1 MRAKPLVFQVF
12 LLSGLAALASLAGCS
27 GNGDETAPAR
37 PALVVEARLGEA
49 GFASF
54 AGEVRA
60 RHEPVLSFRI
70 GGKLARRLVEVGD
83 RVEAGQLLA
92 ELDAADVALQR
103 EAAQAALASAEANL
117 ALARAELERHQR
129 LFERQL
135 VSRSL
140 LDTRQAQ
147 FDAAQARV
155 RQARAQAAVSGNQA
169 DYARLLAPAAGVIT
183 QRLAEAG
190 QVVAA
195 GQAVYV
201 LAQDGEREVAISLP
215 EQAAPAFAPGRELLV
230 ELWSLPGERFRGVLR
245 EVSPAADPQ
254 ARTFAA
260 RVSFDPGRA
269 PVELGQ
275 SARVHALADGQQ
287 ALAVPLSA
295 LHGQDGQTAVWVVDK
310 ASGAVSLTPV
320 RIGAYGEDLVPVLEG
335 LQPGDWVVAAGV
347 HLLREGQVV
356 RPVDRQN
363 RPLMPP
369 TDAARAD

>member
-1 MRAKPLVFQVF
+1 MRAKPLVFRAFVLPG
-12 LLSGLAALASLAGCS
+12 LLALAACS
-27 GNGDETAPAR
+27 GNGDEAAPAR
-37 PALVVEARLGEA
+37 PALVVEARPGE
-49 GFASF
+49 GELASF

-70 GGKLARRLVEVGD
+70 GGKLSRRLAEVGD
-83 RVEAGQLLA
+83 RVKAGQLLA

-103 EAAQAALASAEANL
+103 EAAQAALASAEADL
-117 ALARAELERHQR
+117 ALAKAELERHQR
-129 LFERQL
+129 LFEQQL

-147 FDAAQARV
+147 YDAALARV

-169 DYARLLAPAAGVIT
+169 DYARLLAPADGVIT

-195 GQAVYV
+195 GQAIYV
-201 LAQDGEREVAISLP
+201 LAQDGEKEVAISLP
-215 EQAAPAFAPGRELLV
+215 EQVASGFAPGRELVV
-230 ELWSLPGERFRGVLR
+230 ELWSLPGKHFPGVLR

-260 RVSFDPGRA
+260 RVPFDPGSA

-275 SARVHALADGQQ
+275 SARVHAPGNGRS
-287 ALAVPLSA
+287 ALYVPLSA
-295 LHGQDGQTAVWVVDK
+295 LYRNGQNLPAVWVVDP
-310 ASGAVSLTPV
+310 ADGTVSLRTV
-320 RIGAYGEDLVPVLEG
+320 RIGAYGEDAVPVLEG
-335 LQPGDWVVAAGV
+335 LQAGDWVVAAGV
-347 HLLREGQVV
+347 HLLQEGQKV

-363 RPLMPP
+363 RPMIAPAN
-369 TDAARAD
+369 AASGD